1 MIKLIKRYSNFNP
14 PVIIGSLSI
23 VLGLSLCALLIPQ
36 ISQTILQGIRDIIF
50 EDFSWFYVLSISLF
64 FIFNIFLAL
73 SSLGDIKLGSDDEEA
88 EFSYTAWLAM
98 LFAAGTGV
106 GLMFFGTAEP
116 LSHYHSAVG
125 LVDGAPSAKEAL
137 FRSIFHW
144 GINAWTVYGIMALA
158 LAYFGF
164 RYKLPLSLRSCFY
177 PLWKDKINGPRGHII
192 DIIALCVTLLGIVT
206 TLGFGAAQLGAG
218 FLYIDIISTNDF
230 SAQTVIIIII
240 ISIAVLSAVY

>member
-98 LFAAGTGV
+98 LFAAGTGDRKSV
-106 GLMFFGTAEP
+106 
-116 LSHYHSAVG
+116 V
-125 LVDGAPSAKEAL
+125 
-137 FRSIFHW
+137 
-144 GINAWTVYGIMALA
+144 
-158 LAYFGF
+158 
-164 RYKLPLSLRSCFY
+164 
-177 PLWKDKINGPRGHII
+177 
-192 DIIALCVTLLGIVT
+192 
-206 TLGFGAAQLGAG
+206 
-218 FLYIDIISTNDF
+218 
-230 SAQTVIIIII
+230 
-240 ISIAVLSAVY
+240 